1 MYSITTLVSSLRIS
15 QTLMHKNIFSLS
27 VSLSY
32 MHAVTANGTTLTAK
46 YNSIAWGNKSGKLSE
61 HF

>member
-15 QTLMHKNIFSLS
+15 QTLMYENIFSLS

-32 MHAVTANGTTLTAK
+32 MHAATANGTTLTAK
-46 YNSIAWGNKSGKLSE
+46 YNSIARGNKSGKLSK